1 MTKVCHVTCV
11 HGKEDV
17 RIFLK
22 ECCSLAQAGYDVW
35 LVQQGESYDKRGV
48 HVAGFGAIAPNRL
61 RRMLQTAK
69 QAYKKAL
76 EVDADLYH
84 LHDPELLP
92 YALKLKRRGKKVIF
106 DSHERYTEQLKEKP
120 YLPSWC
126 LGLVAGAY
134 GWYERYVLS
143 KIDAV
148 IFPCTMGG
156 INPFEK
162 VCARSA
168 IISNAAIL
176 DELFTQIDTTAEKC
190 RNQICYIGG
199 LTYARGIT
207 YLIQAAH
214 KADARLSLAG
224 AFSPKEYEQE
234 LRAMEAFSS
243 VDFRGLLDRTEVAK
257 LLKQSVAGICTLLNE
272 GQYYKID
279 TFGIKVFEYLSVGL
293 PVILSDSPYNKAMV
307 SQYQFGICV
316 DPTNVEQISQAIRY
330 LLDHPEQARQMGENG
345 RKAVEQVFNW
355 NTEEKKLF
363 ALYED
368 IVKTEENGK

>member
-17 RIFLK
+17 RIFWK
-22 ECCSLAQAGYDVW
+22 ECCSLARAGYDVS
-35 LVQQGESYDKRGV
+35 LVQQGESYEKNGV
-48 HVAGFGAIAPNRL
+48 HLVGFGPIASSRI
-61 RRMLQTAK
+61 RRMLQTARR
-69 QAYKKAL
+69 AYEKAL

-92 YALKLKRRGKKVIF
+92 YAIKLKRRGKKVIF
-106 DSHERYTEQLKEKP
+106 DSHERYTEQLREKS

-126 LGLVAGAY
+126 AGMVAEAY
-134 GWYERYVLS
+134 GWYERHVLS
-143 KIDAV
+143 HIDAV

-156 INPFEK
+156 VNPFEK
-162 VCARSA
+162 LCARSA

-176 DELFTQIDTTAEKC
+176 DELFTQTDTAIEKC
-190 RNQICYIGG
+190 SNQICYIGG

-207 YLIQAAH
+207 YLVQAAH
-214 KADARLSLAG
+214 KANARLALAG

-234 LRAMEAFSS
+234 LRAMDAFSS
-243 VDFRGLLDRTEVAK
+243 VDFKGLLDRTAVAK
-257 LLKQSVAGICTLLNE
+257 LLKQSVAGVCTLLNE

-307 SQYQFGICV
+307 SEYRFGICV
-316 DPTNVEQISQAIRY
+316 DPTDVEAISQAIVY
-330 LLDHPEQARQMGENG
+330 LLDHPEEARQMGENG
-345 RKAVEQVFNW
+345 RKAVEHVFNW
-355 NTEEKKLF
+355 NAEEKKLF

-368 IVKTEENGK
+368 IVRTKEKGK